1 MELTVLITALQ
12 RVVEKRRAVDEAAAK
27 LAQALG
33 MEAHEHGLQAIEK
46 SIRDI
51 GADRIARRLRPINP
65 TSESDWASDS
75 ENGSGQ
81 TSPSQG
87 SA

>member
-1 MELTVLITALQ
+1 MELSVLISALH
-12 RVVEKRRAVDEAAAK
+12 REVDKRRAVDEAAAK

-33 MEAHEHGLQAIEK
+33 LEAHEHGLQAIEK

-51 GADRIARRLRPINP
+51 GADRIARRLKPINS

-81 TSPSQG
+81 TSPPQ

>member
-1 MELTVLITALQ
+1 MELNVLISTLL
-12 RVVEKRRAVDEAAAK
+12 REVEKRRAVDEAAAK

-33 MEAHEHGLQAIEK
+33 MAHEHGLQAIEK
-46 SIRDI
+46 TIRDI
-51 GADRIARRLRPINP
+51 GVDRFVQRIRPIIPN
-65 TSESDWASDS
+65 SQSNSAGDS

-81 TSPSQG
+81 TSPPQ

>member
-1 MELTVLITALQ
+1 MELSVLISALH
-12 RVVEKRRAVDEAAAK
+12 REVEKRRAVDEAAAK
-27 LAQALG
+27 FAQALG
-33 MEAHEHGLQAIEK
+33 LEAHEHGLQAIDK

-51 GADRIARRLRPINP
+51 GADRYSRRLRAIG
-65 TSESDWASDS
+65 ESDSASDP

-81 TSPSQG
+81 TSPDQ